1 MDLNR
6 RIIRVLCGTIAFLIV
21 ATAIAI
27 GLDSFVTVAS
37 SA

>member
-27 GLDSFVTVAS
+27 GLDGVLTLVSGG
-37 SA
+37 